1 MLIRDSDCNLQLC
14 NVSRS
19 THCGSRKSWPSSLTR
34 SASWTLE
41 GKIESVI
48 LLSTRHVKM
57 AGEAVR
63 QVLHW
68 MEVNGM
74 VEDCMIG
81 NIITM
86 GPGAPFSPG
95 RPFSP

>member
-1 MLIRDSDCNLQLC
+1 
-14 NVSRS
+14 
-19 THCGSRKSWPSSLTR
+19 
-34 SASWTLE
+34 
-41 GKIESVI
+41 
-48 LLSTRHVKM
+48 M

-68 MEVNGM
+68 MEVNGT